1 MKSNRVRAQN
11 MSHNRQQLRSFT
23 FRPLSS
29 LQWIRNCYTLQ
40 NRNTHKQFGGNF
52 LKVAT
57 LSQRQDGRPVVKM
70 EWEIEIGLHDGIY
83 VSSTGAWVYN
93 NIM

>member
-1 MKSNRVRAQN
+1 
-11 MSHNRQQLRSFT
+11 
-23 FRPLSS
+23 
-29 LQWIRNCYTLQ
+29 
-40 NRNTHKQFGGNF
+40 